1 MIELSTAATLALSRI
16 GISHSRIK
24 SMFWVIQ
31 KMVHMIK
38 TVYDVS
44 DVKYGGDEL
53 DAWENC
59 PRVCYKAMLQAQ

>member
-1 MIELSTAATLALSRI
+1 
-16 GISHSRIK
+16 
-24 SMFWVIQ
+24 MFWVIQ

-44 DVKYGGDEL
+44 DMKYGGDEL